1 MQLIKCLDEAEHLQ
15 SVSFFCLALSLLS
28 KLGSVALPVFDFF
41 PVRMPYGVALSKEMS
56 NTWLNCGEETP
67 S

>member
-15 SVSFFCLALSLLS
+15 SVSFFCLVLSLLS
-28 KLGSVALPVFDFF
+28 KLGSIALSVFDFF
-41 PVRMPYGVALSKEMS
+41 PVRMPCGVALSKESS